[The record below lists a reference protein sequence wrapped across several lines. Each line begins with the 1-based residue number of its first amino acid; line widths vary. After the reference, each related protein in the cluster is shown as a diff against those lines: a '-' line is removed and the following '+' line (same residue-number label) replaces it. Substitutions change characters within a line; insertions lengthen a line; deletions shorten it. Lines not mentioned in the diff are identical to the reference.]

1 MSDPFTELSR
11 IHIEFLS
18 RDQDALNILSSH
30 LGTKTRTE
38 FSFSYVNK
46 EISDAPDMKEYDVI
60 VSPANSYGEIQGG
73 IDMIYYKSFGRND
86 LQKHIYTNIRKY
98 YDGEILL
105 GDCMVVDLEK
115 INKLNGDKLLL
126 MCPTMTIPIDV
137 NKTRNAFYFARALIK
152 GLRGIKK
159 HKKIHRVMCPLP
171 CIGVGNMDPKIMA
184 LQLQAAFQAID
195 KKGIITAIY
204 IGGDKNY
211 PEYRINAIT
220 QNCKMA
226 YIQLTNGR

>member
-1 MSDPFTELSR
+1 MSDSSIKIPPT
-11 IHIEFLS
+11 HIEFVS
-18 RDQDALNILSSH
+18 RNQTALNILSSY

-38 FSFSYVNK
+38 FSFSYSNK
-46 EISDAPDMKEYDVI
+46 EITDASDMKEYDVLI
-60 VSPANSYGEIQGG
+60 SPANSYGEIQDG
-73 IDMIYYKSFGRND
+73 IDMLYYKSFGRND
-86 LQKHIYTNIRKY
+86 LQKHIYTNIRQY
-98 YDGEILL
+98 HDGELLL
-105 GDCMVVDLEK
+105 GDCMVVDLQK
-115 INKLNGDKLLL
+115 INHLNGDKLLL
-126 MCPTMTIPIDV
+126 LCPTMTIPIDV
-137 NKTRNAFYFARALIK
+137 SKTRNAFYFTRALIK

-159 HKKIHRVMCPLP
+159 HKKIHKVMCPLP

-211 PEYRINAIT
+211 PEYH
-220 QNCKMA
+220 QNSIIQNSKMA